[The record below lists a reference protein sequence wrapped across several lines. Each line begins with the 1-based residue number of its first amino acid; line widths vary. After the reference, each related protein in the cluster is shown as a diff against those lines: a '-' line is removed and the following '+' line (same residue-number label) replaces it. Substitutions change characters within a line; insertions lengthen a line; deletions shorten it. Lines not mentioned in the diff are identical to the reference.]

1 VAKST
6 LTNYVRFFNMWREF
20 AASLGY
26 AADDIKLVDDKYLL
40 GFMFELRSQRDVSSQ
55 YMSSIFDGVRCIL

>member
-26 AADDIKLVDDKYLL
+26 AADAIKLVDDKYLL
-40 GFMFELRSQRDVSSQ
+40 GFMFELRSQRDVSS
-55 YMSSIFDGVRCIL
+55 